1 MTPPCNIRF
10 CKIIPGTSLA
20 HGLLKLPGK
29 FTAKCGD
36 GMSNPVFLNLPD
48 CTEWKIQ
55 WTKHDGEIWFQEG
68 WKEFATRYSL
78 DHGHMLFFEY
88 VGISRFDVHICD
100 KSAVEIDYR
109 SHFTHDNPDNSVE
122 TLDEQFHDET
132 DNIVQISDDSEQ
144 ILDEQCIRKS
154 GVKNTQSPSQPCKK
168 MKNSITTDAGRSPNG
183 VNLHQHD
190 QSRSAGL
197 QKQKFTKQKLEEE
210 KGKSIF
216 HGECPKV
223 EQLTSSVLN
232 RATSTSKS
240 MHPSFKLVMRP
251 SFINADYL
259 VIPSEF
265 SEQYLKKKTKAVVL
279 EVMDGRS
286 WPVILSGPRITA
298 GWPNFASENN
308 LKVDDVCVFE
318 LITKIQSLAFRVSII
333 PSAGKPSTPILH
345 DHSKSRKVHP
355 ATTSRGGSSSV
366 RTLVGK
372 REEAREFSSENPF
385 FMSTLS
391 WQGNTTRCPVRFS

>member
-1 MTPPCNIRF
+1 MQ
-10 CKIIPGTSLA
+10 
-20 HGLLKLPGK
+20 KLPGK

-197 QKQKFTKQKLEEE
+197 QKQKFTKQKLE
-210 KGKSIF
+210 GI
-216 HGECPKV
+216 
-223 EQLTSSVLN
+223 
-232 RATSTSKS
+232 
-240 MHPSFKLVMRP
+240 
-251 SFINADYL
+251 
-259 VIPSEF
+259 
-265 SEQYLKKKTKAVVL
+265 
-279 EVMDGRS
+279 
-286 WPVILSGPRITA
+286 
-298 GWPNFASENN
+298 
-308 LKVDDVCVFE
+308 
-318 LITKIQSLAFRVSII
+318 
-333 PSAGKPSTPILH
+333 
-345 DHSKSRKVHP
+345 
-355 ATTSRGGSSSV
+355 
-366 RTLVGK
+366 
-372 REEAREFSSENPF
+372 
-385 FMSTLS
+385 
-391 WQGNTTRCPVRFS
+391 